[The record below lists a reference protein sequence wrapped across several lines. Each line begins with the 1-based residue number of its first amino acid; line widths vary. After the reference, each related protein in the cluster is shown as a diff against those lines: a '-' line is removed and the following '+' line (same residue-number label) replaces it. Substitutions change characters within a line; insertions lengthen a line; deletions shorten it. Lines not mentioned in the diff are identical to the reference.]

1 MKSFFT
7 GDGNTGRPAGRD
19 SKRKRVPWEEEP
31 QQNERI
37 LVAART
43 SDMAL
48 AATRSPRSKYPPI
61 PFGPAKTGPK
71 MDIYAKALKFCARLE
86 TIETPRTDLRSIF
99 PIFIGS
105 IRVCTTQSLGAQWI
119 QRS

>member
-1 MKSFFT
+1 MSEFWLQREREIWRLRRR
-7 GDGNTGRPAGRD
+7 G
-19 SKRKRVPWEEEP
+19 P
-31 QQNERI
+31 QE
-37 LVAART
+37 VST
-43 SDMAL
+43 
-48 AATRSPRSKYPPI
+48 PI

-86 TIETPRTDLRSIF
+86 TIETPRTNLRSIF

-105 IRVCTTQSLGAQWI
+105 IRVCAPQSLGAQWI